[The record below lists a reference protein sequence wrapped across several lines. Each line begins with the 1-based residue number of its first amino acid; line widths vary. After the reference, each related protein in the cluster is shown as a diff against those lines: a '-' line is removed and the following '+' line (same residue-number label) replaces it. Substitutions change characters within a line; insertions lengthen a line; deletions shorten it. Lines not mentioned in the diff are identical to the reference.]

1 LSTIEIVNENDNKL
15 LSRKEYVL
23 NFRGGSGLVSRQ
35 AATEAV
41 ATKLGVPKEGVNIV
55 SLRGKFGERD
65 LRAVAFVYSDQK
77 AKASQLPKYM
87 LLRELSKEERKKV
100 REAEKAKA
108 SAAQAA
114 GSPAEAPAKKA

>member
-1 LSTIEIVNENDNKL
+1 MSTIEIVNENDNKL

-23 NFRGGSGLVSRQ
+23 NFRGWSGLVSRQ

-41 ATKLGVPKEGVNIV
+41 ATKLGVPKEGVTIV

-87 LLRELSKEERKKV
+87 LLRELSKEERKKA

-108 SAAQAA
+108 SAAQA